1 MFTYSRS
8 STNPENLTKIGPA
21 DVEKIGLTEIVK
33 SQRSRE
39 HIAPPPCLLLMRS
52 SSRLNESVEHP
63 LTQFSCKCLSLSLL
77 LLAHIRGLAV
87 KRPQC
92 MMGVNG

>member
-1 MFTYSRS
+1 MFTNSRS

-39 HIAPPPCLLLMRS
+39 HIAPPVPAADA
-52 SSRLNESVEHP
+52 
-63 LTQFSCKCLSLSLL
+63 QQQQAK
-77 LLAHIRGLAV
+77 
-87 KRPQC
+87 
-92 MMGVNG
+92 